1 MSEPLAARAPAFAAL
16 RHPGYRSF
24 FIASTFATTGDSIEH
39 VVSYWILFEKFNS
52 PTLGGVAVLTHW
64 LPFLF
69 FSVYAGSLA
78 DRYDLRRMIQLSQG
92 LMMLVSFGWAVSLI
106 TGTLTEWG
114 AVLLLC
120 MHGLFGVLAVTPSQ
134 LVVHEMIGPA
144 QLQSAVRMNSSAR
157 QLGLLLGPAIGG
169 ALMLVFS
176 PATALFINVLFYLPI
191 VLWAART
198 KYGARANRP
207 RATRGGASARRGGYA
222 EIADT
227 LRRVASDR
235 VIVSMLVLA
244 GGASLF
250 IGNAYQPQMPE
261 FAHDL
266 GHGHD
271 HSAGLFYSMLLS
283 ADAAGAITAVLVLE
297 GRGLLNAHPR
307 TAMILTMLWCLA
319 LGGFAITTYYPVAVV
334 LMFAAGFLNL
344 AFYAMAQ
351 TLVQLRAPT
360 ELRGR
365 ILGLFATASLGL
377 RAFSGVTVGVLGGLV
392 GIHWSLAG
400 SALALLATAMMLFSL
415 SMRAQR

>member
-1 MSEPLAARAPAFAAL
+1 
-16 RHPGYRSF
+16 
-24 FIASTFATTGDSIEH
+24 
-39 VVSYWILFEKFNS
+39 
-52 PTLGGVAVLTHW
+52 
-64 LPFLF
+64 
-69 FSVYAGSLA
+69 
-78 DRYDLRRMIQLSQG
+78 
-92 LMMLVSFGWAVSLI
+92 
-106 TGTLTEWG
+106 
-114 AVLLLC
+114 
-120 MHGLFGVLAVTPSQ
+120 
-134 LVVHEMIGPA
+134 
-144 QLQSAVRMNSSAR
+144 
-157 QLGLLLGPAIGG
+157 
-169 ALMLVFS
+169 
-176 PATALFINVLFYLPI
+176 
-191 VLWAART
+191 
-198 KYGARANRP
+198 
-207 RATRGGASARRGGYA
+207 
-222 EIADT
+222 
-227 LRRVASDR
+227 
-235 VIVSMLVLA
+235 
-244 GGASLF
+244 
-250 IGNAYQPQMPE
+250 
-261 FAHDL
+261 
-266 GHGHD
+266 
-271 HSAGLFYSMLLS
+271 MLLS